1 MINNESSPGKNLSNS
16 GSVIPLKTE
25 LQIRHRIAELAALL
39 VEEYQGRDVVIVGI
53 LKGAFMFAADL
64 LRRLYDLGLYPD
76 IDFIRAASYGSDD
89 KSSGEVKIELDISID
104 VAGRSLLIVDD
115 IVDSGRTLQLVKQ
128 HLLGK
133 GAKDVKICV
142 LLDKPSRREVECD
155 LDWVGFEIPDHFVVG
170 YGMDYAEKYRYLP
183 FITTVE
189 QAGVK

>member
-64 LRRLYDLGLYPD
+64 LRRLYDLDLYPD

-89 KSSGEVKIELDISID
+89 KSSGKVKIELDISID
-104 VAGRSLLIVDD
+104 VAGRSVLIVDD